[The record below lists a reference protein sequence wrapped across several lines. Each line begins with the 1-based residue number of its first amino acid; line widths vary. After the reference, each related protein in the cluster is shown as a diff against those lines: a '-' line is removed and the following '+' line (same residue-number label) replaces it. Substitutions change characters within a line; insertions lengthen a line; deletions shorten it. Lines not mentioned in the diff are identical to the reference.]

1 MISVVIPV
9 YNEEKRILS
18 TLKAIYQNT
27 VLPDEVIVAD
37 GRSTDSTVRLIRE
50 NYSQVIVVDN
60 PERKAASG
68 RNVGIRIARG
78 NIIAF
83 TDGDCMVDST
93 WIEAIRDVFETYDPD
108 GIGGKVIP
116 AEAENRIEAYWG
128 NLAWNLI
135 MSFDDTP
142 YQVEACTINDSF
154 VTANCAYKKSLLE
167 QLGGFSQW
175 FGNNAEDTDLCWR
188 AVKTGAKLRYSPE
201 AVIYARNVT
210 TVSGVIKKSFR
221 NGFSSSKLQ
230 KKHGKFI
237 NFDPN
242 IYNML
247 GKNLAGL
254 LCRRENAGLN
264 TLELFSHLM
273 GKYYGSVRV
282 GVINV

>member
-18 TLKAIYQNT
+18 TLSAIYQNT

-37 GRSTDSTVRLIRE
+37 GRSTDNTVRLICE
-50 NYSQVIVVDN
+50 HYPKVIVVDN

-68 RNVGIRIARG
+68 RNAGVSIAQG
-78 NIIAF
+78 DIIAF
-83 TDGDCMVDST
+83 TDGDCIVDSR
-93 WIEAIRDVFETYDPD
+93 WIEAIRNVFKTYGPD

-116 AEAENRIEAYWG
+116 AEPENRIEAYWG

-142 YQVEACTINDSF
+142 YQVDTCTINDSF
-154 VTANCAYKKSLLE
+154 VTANCAYRKVLLE

-188 AVKTGAKLRYSPE
+188 AVKIGAKLRYSPE

-210 TVSGVIKKSFR
+210 TLSGVIRKSFR

-230 KKHGKFI
+230 KKHGKLV
-237 NFDPN
+237 NYDPN
-242 IYNML
+242 IYKML
-247 GKNLAGL
+247 GKNLVGM

-273 GKYYGSVRV
+273 GKYYGSIRV